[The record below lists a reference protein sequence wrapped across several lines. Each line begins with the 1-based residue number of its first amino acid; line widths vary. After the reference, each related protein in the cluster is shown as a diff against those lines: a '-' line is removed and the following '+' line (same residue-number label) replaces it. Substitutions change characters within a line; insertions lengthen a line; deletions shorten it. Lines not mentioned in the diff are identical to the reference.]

1 MKDKLKPIITM
12 KPFKALPLV
21 FFFLATI
28 ASADAIVFITDQVD
42 IPIRSDKAFGDNII
56 RSLPSGTELS
66 ILQITDD
73 NAWAQIKYEDTVGWI
88 IASYL
93 SKEPPAREELKKL
106 KRTYNANKLLI
117 SKFQTE
123 KDELEKQ
130 LVSLKQENTDLVI
143 QNSKSQAEKAHIEQI
158 YQDALKLEHENE
170 RLIQETLQLK
180 TELQLAE
187 NNTQIEK
194 DTSQRNWFIVGA
206 LVLFFGMLIG
216 YLVPGLVKR
225 RRN

>member
-1 MKDKLKPIITM
+1 MKQ
-12 KPFKALPLV
+12 FKALPFV

-28 ASADAIVFITDQVD
+28 VSADSIVYITDQVD

-73 NAWAQIKYEDTVGWI
+73 NVWAQIRYDDTVGWI

-93 SKEPPAREELKKL
+93 SNDPPAREELKNL
-106 KRTYNANKLLI
+106 KKTYNANKLLI
-117 SKFQTE
+117 SKFESE
-123 KDELEKQ
+123 KNELEKQ
-130 LVSLKQENTDLVI
+130 LASLKQENTDLVV
-143 QNSKSQAEKAHIEQI
+143 QNSKSQAEKEHIEKI

-194 DTSQRNWFIVGA
+194 DTSQRNWFIVGS

-216 YLVPGLVKR
+216 YIVPGLVKR
-225 RRN
+225 RRY

>member
-1 MKDKLKPIITM
+1 MKQH
-12 KPFKALPLV
+12 KALPLV
-21 FFFLATI
+21 FFFLTTMV
-28 ASADAIVFITDQVD
+28 SADAIVYITDQVD

-73 NAWAQIKYEDTVGWI
+73 NAWAQIKYEDTIGWI

-93 SKEPPAREELKKL
+93 SKDPPAREELKKL
-106 KRTYNANKLLI
+106 KRTYNANKVLI
-117 SKFQTE
+117 SKLQGE
-123 KDELEKQ
+123 KKELEKQ
-130 LVSLKQENTDLVI
+130 LVTLKQENADLIV
-143 QNSKSQAEKAHIEQI
+143 QSSKSEAEKSHIEQI
-158 YQDALKLEHENE
+158 YKDALKLEHENE

-194 DTSQRNWFIVGA
+194 DTSLRNWFIVGA

-216 YLVPGLVKR
+216 YIVPRFIKR
-225 RRN
+225 RRY

>member
-1 MKDKLKPIITM
+1 MQDTLTSIIGMKQY
-12 KPFKALPLV
+12 KALPLV

-28 ASADAIVFITDQVD
+28 ASADAIVYITDQVE
-42 IPIRSDKAFGDNII
+42 IPIRSNKSFGDNII

-73 NAWAQIKYEDTVGWI
+73 NAWAQIKYDDTIGWI

-93 SKEPPAREELKKL
+93 SNDPPAREELKKL

-117 SKFQTE
+117 SKLQGE

-130 LVSLKQENTDLVI
+130 LVSLKQENADLVV
-143 QNSKSQAEKAHIEQI
+143 QSSKSQAEKAHIEQI
-158 YQDALKLEHENE
+158 YQDALKLEHKNE
-170 RLIQETLQLK
+170 RLMQETLQLK

-187 NNTQIEK
+187 NNTQIER

-206 LVLFFGMLIG
+206 LVLFFGMVIG
-216 YLVPGLVKR
+216 YIVPGLVKR
-225 RRN
+225 RRY

>member
-1 MKDKLKPIITM
+1 MKQYKSLPI
-12 KPFKALPLV
+12 V

-28 ASADAIVFITDQVD
+28 ASADSIVYITDQVD
-42 IPIRSDKAFGDNII
+42 IPIRSDKSFGDNII
-56 RSLPSGTELS
+56 RSLPSGSELS
-66 ILQITDD
+66 LLQITD
-73 NAWAQIKYEDTVGWI
+73 NNVWAKIKYDDTVGWI

-93 SKEPPAREELKKL
+93 SKDPPAREELKKL
-106 KRTYNANKLLI
+106 KRTHNANKLLI
-117 SKFQTE
+117 SKFEDE
-123 KDELEKQ
+123 KATLEKEIM
-130 LVSLKQENTDLVI
+130 SLKNENANLIV

-158 YQDALKLEHENE
+158 YEDALKLEHENE

>member
-1 MKDKLKPIITM
+1 MKQYKT
-12 KPFKALPLV
+12 LPLV

-28 ASADAIVFITDQVD
+28 ASADAIVYITDQVD
-42 IPIRSDKAFGDNII
+42 IPIRSDKAFGNNII

-73 NAWAQIKYEDTVGWI
+73 NTWAQIKYENTVGWI

-93 SKEPPAREELKKL
+93 SKDPPAREELKKL
-106 KRTYNANKLLI
+106 KRNYNANKLLI
-117 SKFQTE
+117 SKFQDE
-123 KDELEKQ
+123 KEELEKK
-130 LVSLKQENTDLVI
+130 LVSLKKENADLVV
-143 QNSKSQAEKAHIEQI
+143 QSSKSQAEKVHIEQI

-170 RLIQETLQLK
+170 RLIQVTLQLK

-194 DTSQRNWFIVGA
+194 DTSSRNWFIVGA
-206 LVLFFGMLIG
+206 LVLFFGIMIG
-216 YLVPGLVKR
+216 YIVPGLVKR
-225 RRN
+225 RRY

>member
-1 MKDKLKPIITM
+1 MKQYKSLPI
-12 KPFKALPLV
+12 V

-28 ASADAIVFITDQVD
+28 ASADSIVYITDQVD
-42 IPIRSDKAFGDNII
+42 IPIRSDKSFGDNII
-56 RSLPSGTELS
+56 RSLPSGSELS
-66 ILQITDD
+66 LLQITD
-73 NAWAQIKYEDTVGWI
+73 NNVWAKIKYDDTVGWI

-93 SKEPPAREELKKL
+93 SKDPPAREELKKL
-106 KRTYNANKLLI
+106 KRTHNANKLLI
-117 SKFQTE
+117 SKFEDE
-123 KDELEKQ
+123 KATLEKE
-130 LVSLKQENTDLVI
+130 LMSLKNENANLIV

-158 YQDALKLEHENE
+158 YEDALKLEHENE

-206 LVLFFGMLIG
+206 LVLFFGILIG
-216 YLVPGLVKR
+216 YIVPSLVKR
-225 RRN
+225 RRY

>member
-1 MKDKLKPIITM
+1 MKQ
-12 KPFKALPLV
+12 FKALPLV
-21 FFFLATI
+21 FFFLTTI
-28 ASADAIVFITDQVD
+28 ASADSIVYITDQVD
-42 IPIRSDKAFGDNII
+42 IPIRSDKAFGNNII

-93 SKEPPAREELKKL
+93 SNDPPAREELKKL

-117 SKFQTE
+117 SKIQSE
-123 KDELEKQ
+123 QDELEKQ
-130 LVSLKQENTDLVI
+130 LVALKQENSDLVV
-143 QNSKSQAEKAHIEQI
+143 QSSKSQAEKAHIEQI

-187 NNTQIEK
+187 NNTQIER
-194 DTSQRNWFIVGA
+194 DTSQRNWFIVGS

-216 YLVPGLVKR
+216 YIVPGLVKR
-225 RRN
+225 RRY

>member
-1 MKDKLKPIITM
+1 MKQY
-12 KPFKALPLV
+12 KALPIV

-28 ASADAIVFITDQVD
+28 ASADSIVYVTDQVD

-56 RSLPSGTELS
+56 RSLPSGAELS
-66 ILQITDD
+66 LLQITDD
-73 NAWAQIKYEDTVGWI
+73 NVWAQIKYDDTVGWI

-93 SKEPPAREELKKL
+93 SKDPPAREELKKL

-117 SKFQTE
+117 SKFQSE
-123 KDELEKQ
+123 KEELEKQ
-130 LVSLKQENTDLVI
+130 LLSLKDQNADLIV
-143 QNSKSQAEKAHIEQI
+143 QNSKSQAERAHIEQI
-158 YQDALKLEHENE
+158 YQDALKLEHVNE

-206 LVLFFGMLIG
+206 LVLFFGMVIG
-216 YLVPGLVKR
+216 YILPGLVKR
-225 RRN
+225 RRY

>member
-1 MKDKLKPIITM
+1 MKQYKI
-12 KPFKALPLV
+12 LPLV
-21 FFFLATI
+21 FLFLTTMV
-28 ASADAIVFITDQVD
+28 SADAIVYITDQVD

-93 SKEPPAREELKKL
+93 SKDPPAREELKKL

-117 SKFQTE
+117 SKFQGE
-123 KDELEKQ
+123 KEELENQ
-130 LVSLKQENTDLVI
+130 LVSLKQENINLVVE
-143 QNSKSQAEKAHIEQI
+143 SAKSQSEKAHIEQI

-187 NNTQIEK
+187 NNSQIEK

-206 LVLFFGMLIG
+206 LVLLIG
-216 YLVPGLVKR
+216 IVIGYIVPGLVKR
-225 RRN
+225 RRY

>member
-1 MKDKLKPIITM
+1 MKQ
-12 KPFKALPLV
+12 FKALPLV
-21 FFFLATI
+21 FFFLTTI
-28 ASADAIVFITDQVD
+28 ASADSIVYITDQVD
-42 IPIRSDKAFGDNII
+42 IPIRSDKAFGNNII

-93 SKEPPAREELKKL
+93 SNDPPAREELKKL

-117 SKFQTE
+117 SKIQSE

-130 LVSLKQENTDLVI
+130 LVALKQENSDLVV
-143 QNSKSQAEKAHIEQI
+143 QSSKSQAEKAHIEQI

-187 NNTQIEK
+187 NNTQIER
-194 DTSQRNWFIVGA
+194 DTSQRNWFIVGS

-216 YLVPGLVKR
+216 YIVPGLVKR
-225 RRN
+225 RRY

>member
-1 MKDKLKPIITM
+1 MKQ
-12 KPFKALPLV
+12 FKALPIV

-28 ASADAIVFITDQVD
+28 ARADSIVYITDQVD
-42 IPIRSDKAFGDNII
+42 IPIRSDKSFGDNII
-56 RSLPSGTELS
+56 RSLPSGAELS
-66 ILQITDD
+66 LLQITD
-73 NAWAQIKYEDTVGWI
+73 NNVWAQIKYDDTVGWI

-106 KRTYNANKLLI
+106 KRTHNANKLLI
-117 SKFQTE
+117 SKFEVE
-123 KDELEKQ
+123 KETLEKE
-130 LVSLKQENTDLVI
+130 LMSLKKENADLIVK
-143 QNSKSQAEKAHIEQI
+143 NSKSKAEKEHIEQI

-206 LVLFFGMLIG
+206 LVLFFGMVIG
-216 YLVPGLVKR
+216 YIVPGILKR
-225 RRN
+225 RRY

>member
-1 MKDKLKPIITM
+1 M
-12 KPFKALPLV
+12 KPFKVLPIV

-28 ASADAIVFITDQVD
+28 ASADAIVYITDQVD
-42 IPIRSDKAFGDNII
+42 IPIRSDKVFGDNII

-66 ILQITDD
+66 ILQITDN

-93 SKEPPAREELKKL
+93 SKDPPAREELKKL

-130 LVSLKQENTDLVI
+130 LVSLKQENADLVI
-143 QNSKSQAEKAHIEQI
+143 QSSKSQAEKAHIEQI

-194 DTSQRNWFIVGA
+194 DTSQRNWFIVGS

-216 YLVPGLVKR
+216 YIVPGLVKR
-225 RRN
+225 RRY

>member
-1 MKDKLKPIITM
+1 MKLYKT
-12 KPFKALPLV
+12 LPLF
-21 FFFLATI
+21 FFFLATMV
-28 ASADAIVFITDQVD
+28 SADSIVYITDKVD
-42 IPIRSDKAFGDNII
+42 IPIRSDKAFGNNII

-93 SKEPPAREELKKL
+93 SKDPPAREELKKL

-117 SKFQTE
+117 SKFQDE
-123 KDELEKQ
+123 KEKFENQ
-130 LVSLKQENTDLVI
+130 IISLKQENTNLVV
-143 QNSKSQAEKAHIEQI
+143 QSAKSQAEKSHIEEI
-158 YQDALKLEHENE
+158 YQDALKIEHENE
-170 RLIQETLQLK
+170 RLIQEKLQLK

-194 DTSQRNWFIVGA
+194 DTSLRNWFIVGA
-206 LVLFFGMLIG
+206 LVLFFGMVIG
-216 YLVPGLVKR
+216 YIVPGLLKR
-225 RRN
+225 RRY

>member
-1 MKDKLKPIITM
+1 MKQY
-12 KPFKALPLV
+12 KALPLV
-21 FFFLATI
+21 FFFLATMV
-28 ASADAIVFITDQVD
+28 SADAIVYITDQVD
-42 IPIRSDKAFGDNII
+42 IPIRSDKAFGNNII

-93 SKEPPAREELKKL
+93 SKDPPAREELKKL

-117 SKFQTE
+117 SKFQGE
-123 KDELEKQ
+123 KEELEKQ
-130 LVSLKQENTDLVI
+130 LVSLKQENADLVV
-143 QNSKSQAEKAHIEQI
+143 QSSKSQAEKAHIEQI

-194 DTSQRNWFIVGA
+194 DTSLRNWFIVGA

-216 YLVPGLVKR
+216 YIAPGLVKR
-225 RRN
+225 RRY

>member
-1 MKDKLKPIITM
+1 MKSYKT
-12 KPFKALPLV
+12 LPLASLV
-21 FFFLATI
+21 IATMV
-28 ASADAIVFITDQVD
+28 SADAIVYITDQVD

-73 NAWAQIKYEDTVGWI
+73 NAWTQIKYEETVGWI

-93 SKEPPAREELKKL
+93 SKDPPAREELKKL

-117 SKFQTE
+117 SKFQGE
-123 KDELEKQ
+123 KEELEKQ
-130 LVSLKQENTDLVI
+130 LVSLKQENSDLVI
-143 QNSKSQAEKAHIEQI
+143 QSSKSQDEKEHIEQI

-170 RLIQETLQLK
+170 RLIQEKLQLK

-206 LVLFFGMLIG
+206 LVLFFGMLVG
-216 YLVPGLVKR
+216 YIAPVLLKR
-225 RRN
+225 RRY

>member
-1 MKDKLKPIITM
+1 MKQY
-12 KPFKALPLV
+12 KALPIV
-21 FFFLATI
+21 FFLLATI
-28 ASADAIVFITDQVD
+28 ASADSIVYITDQVD
-42 IPIRSDKAFGDNII
+42 IPIRSDKSFGDNII
-56 RSLPSGTELS
+56 RSLPSGSELS
-66 ILQITDD
+66 LLQITDD
-73 NAWAQIKYEDTVGWI
+73 NVWAQIKYDDTVGWI

-93 SKEPPAREELKKL
+93 SKDPPAREELKKI
-106 KRTYNANKLLI
+106 KRTYNANKLLNAKLQ
-117 SKFQTE
+117 SE
-123 KDELEKQ
+123 KENLENQ
-130 LVSLKQENTDLVI
+130 LLSLKKENADLIV

-206 LVLFFGMLIG
+206 LVLFFGMVIG
-216 YLVPGLVKR
+216 YIVPGLVKR
-225 RRN
+225 RRY

>member
-1 MKDKLKPIITM
+1 MKQ
-12 KPFKALPLV
+12 FKALPIV

-28 ASADAIVFITDQVD
+28 AGADSIVYITDQVD
-42 IPIRSDKAFGDNII
+42 IPIRSDKSFGDNII
-56 RSLPSGTELS
+56 RSLPSGAELS
-66 ILQITDD
+66 LLQITD
-73 NAWAQIKYEDTVGWI
+73 NNVWAQIKYDDTVGWI

-106 KRTYNANKLLI
+106 KRTHNANKLLI
-117 SKFQTE
+117 SKFEVE
-123 KDELEKQ
+123 KETLEKE
-130 LVSLKQENTDLVI
+130 LMSLKKENADLIVK
-143 QNSKSQAEKAHIEQI
+143 NSKSKAEKEHIEQI

-206 LVLFFGMLIG
+206 LVLFFGMVIG
-216 YLVPGLVKR
+216 YIVPGIVKR
-225 RRN
+225 RRH

>member
-1 MKDKLKPIITM
+1 MKQY
-12 KPFKALPLV
+12 KALPLV
-21 FFFLATI
+21 FFFLATMV
-28 ASADAIVFITDQVD
+28 SADAIVYITDQVD

-73 NAWAQIKYEDTVGWI
+73 NAWAQIKYDDTVGWI

-93 SKEPPAREELKKL
+93 SKDPSAREELKKL
-106 KRTYNANKLLI
+106 KRTFNANKLLI
-117 SKFQTE
+117 SKFQEE
-123 KDELEKQ
+123 KDVLEKQ
-130 LVSLKQENTDLVI
+130 LVSLKQENSDLVI
-143 QNSKSQAEKAHIEQI
+143 QSSKSQAEKAHIEQI

-170 RLIQETLQLK
+170 KLIQETLQLK

-194 DTSQRNWFIVGA
+194 DTKQRNWFIDGA
-206 LVLFFGMLIG
+206 LVLFFGMVIG
-216 YLVPGLVKR
+216 YIVPGFIKR
-225 RRN
+225 RRY